1 MSKILVVFCDGTWNR
16 ADQSSNGRPCPTNVL
31 RLFEACSP
39 ENEKKEP
46 QIAYYLEGVG
56 TRFTDWLLGGMF
68 GYGISA
74 NIKNAYSFIA
84 SNYEPGDRI
93 FLFGFSRGAYTARSI
108 AGFIR
113 NMGILT
119 RNNLHLVTKA
129 YQLYKDASSKWH
141 PDAAASKKFRELYTH
156 KDETIAFLGVWD
168 TVGALGAPFGTP
180 IGWLLTKIFQTE
192 FHDVKLSSIIESA
205 YHAVAI
211 DERRWPF
218 RPCLWELNDAHRKKN
233 AESLAI
239 DGISLYEEKWFPG
252 AHSNIGGGYLNSGL
266 SDCSLKWMAQRASK
280 HGLHLDLDFSRIS
293 EPRFNPDVTQSIVNS
308 QTPYYRLTTVLFKK
322 LPCLIARFLLIPDN
336 GEHKNVR
343 LNGDYLRTINERG
356 NLDEALRLYPK
367 IDTYQGNISD
377 YAIEKLLSKNSSA
390 YSPFNIPLG
399 EPVAPQSWLER
410 WRGILFRPPAPGLL
424 D

>member
-46 QIAYYLEGVG
+46 QIAHYVEGIG
-56 TRFTDWLLGGMF
+56 TQITDRLIGGMF

-74 NIKNAYSFIA
+74 NIQNAYSFIA
-84 SNYEPGDRI
+84 SNYEQGDKI

-141 PDAAASKKFRELYTH
+141 PESQFSKKFRERCTH
-156 KDETIAFLGVWD
+156 QNETITFLGVWD
-168 TVGALGAPFGTP
+168 TVGALGTPFGTP
-180 IGWLLTKIFQTE
+180 LGWLITKLCRAE

-218 RPCLWELNDAHRKKN
+218 RPCLWELSKTHREKN
-233 AESLAI
+233 AESLRI
-239 DGISLYEEKWFPG
+239 DGIPLYEEKWFPG
-252 AHSNIGGGYLNSGL
+252 VHSNIGGGYANSGL

-293 EPRFNPDVTQSIVNS
+293 EPRFNPDVTQSIANS
-308 QTPYYRLTTVLFKK
+308 QTTYYRLTTVLLKK
-322 LPCLIARFLLIPDN
+322 LPSLIARFLLLSDD
-336 GEHKNVR
+336 GEYEKIH
-343 LNGDYLRTINERG
+343 LNGDYIRSINERG
-356 NLDEALRLYPK
+356 NVAEALSQYPK
-367 IDTYQGNISD
+367 IDAYQGDLSE
-377 YAIEKLLSKNSSA
+377 YAIAKLCGKASSV
-390 YSPFNIPLG
+390 YCPFNIPLG
-399 EPVAPQSWLER
+399 EPVAPQSWFEWL
-410 WRGILFRPPAPGLL
+410 RGIAIRPSAPGIL